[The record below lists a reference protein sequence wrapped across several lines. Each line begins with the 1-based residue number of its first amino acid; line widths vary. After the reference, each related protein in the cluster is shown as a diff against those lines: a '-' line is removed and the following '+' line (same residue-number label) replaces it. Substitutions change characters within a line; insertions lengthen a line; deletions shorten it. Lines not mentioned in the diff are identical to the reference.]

1 MNGPMEKMATYKATE
16 RGWNRPF
23 PRRNQS
29 CPHLG
34 LGLPASKTE
43 RESIAVLKAPS
54 FVVLCYGSPILKDT
68 PRLEGRDSHMTL
80 KSVLIQQDTKIRAS
94 S

>member
-1 MNGPMEKMATYKATE
+1 MRAQREAKRADRCEWTYGGDGHLQAME

-34 LGLPASKTE
+34 LGLLASKAE
-43 RESIAVLKAPS
+43 RQSIAVLKAS
-54 FVVLCYGSPILKDT
+54 
-68 PRLEGRDSHMTL
+68 
-80 KSVLIQQDTKIRAS
+80 
-94 S
+94 